1 MENHHRSTFKAS
13 LKANQKGIL
22 LMMASALL
30 VSIGQYCWKVAHVDG
45 FMYLMA
51 GYVLYG
57 VSSLIMIV
65 AYKYG
70 KLSILQPVLCTSY
83 VFTLGLSWLL
93 LAEPLSPTRLVG
105 IGLVFL
111 GVLVLSGGDQ

>member
-1 MENHHRSTFKAS
+1 MENHHHSAFKAS

-45 FMYLMA
+45 FMYLVA

-83 VFTLGLSWLL
+83 VFTLVISWLFMNE
-93 LAEPLSPTRLVG
+93 AVPPSRLVG
-105 IGLVFL
+105 IGLISL
-111 GVLVLSGGDQ
+111 GVVFLSGGDQ